1 MKVKE
6 LNEYVTNCWLFGKA
20 FVCDIDFLFLLMIL
34 TVKMEGTLK
43 AAAVL
48 SLLVKVYI
56 ILCHGGC
63 QNNVMMFLQTC
74 TDPLNILPGSPSKTF
89 PTTFAG
95 TYNVSNT
102 EVEED
107 VVIEK
112 GFVAVN
118 EEVDI
123 GVKQEEI
130 PEDINFP
137 DINPESDEVSY
148 CVYVVC

>member
-1 MKVKE
+1 
-6 LNEYVTNCWLFGKA
+6 
-20 FVCDIDFLFLLMIL
+20 MIL

-48 SLLVKVYI
+48 SLLVKVCTI
-56 ILCHGGC
+56 SCHGWG
-63 QNNVMMFLQTC
+63 QNNVMVFLQTC
-74 TDPLNILPGSPSKTF
+74 TDPLHILPGSPSETF
-89 PTTFAG
+89 PTTFDD
-95 TYNVSNT
+95 TYDVSNT

-107 VVIEK
+107 VVVIEE

-137 DINPESDEVSY
+137 DINAVPDEVSH
-148 CVYVVC
+148 CVHVCY